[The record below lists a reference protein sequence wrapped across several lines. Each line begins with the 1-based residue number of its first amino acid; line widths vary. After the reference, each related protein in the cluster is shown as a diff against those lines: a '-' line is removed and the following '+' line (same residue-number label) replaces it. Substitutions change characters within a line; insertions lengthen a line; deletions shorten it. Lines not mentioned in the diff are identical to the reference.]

1 MMAELVPVSEAGGI
15 DKYGTRAWR
24 DAAARC
30 VGPAASAVRAGAD
43 ARHVRRPARQTG
55 GAAQHL

>member
-30 VGPAASAVRAGAD
+30 VGPAASAVRAED
-43 ARHVRRPARQTG
+43 AAHRRSAAVPDRTG
-55 GAAQHL
+55 SAHL